1 MGCTGTVITFLSFQ
15 AGTSLVASLDD
26 ANGDAT
32 GATSDV
38 VEIQPSNNTSCLP
51 ACGSSS
57 APAMPYTLHDEL
69 LVSAVQCGIQLNRG
83 G

>member
-1 MGCTGTVITFLSFQ
+1 MGCTGTVIT

-26 ANGDAT
+26 ANGDAA
-32 GATSDV
+32 GATLDV

-51 ACGSSS
+51 AGGSSS

-69 LVSAVQCGIQLNRG
+69 SVSAVQYDIQLNRSG
-83 G
+83 